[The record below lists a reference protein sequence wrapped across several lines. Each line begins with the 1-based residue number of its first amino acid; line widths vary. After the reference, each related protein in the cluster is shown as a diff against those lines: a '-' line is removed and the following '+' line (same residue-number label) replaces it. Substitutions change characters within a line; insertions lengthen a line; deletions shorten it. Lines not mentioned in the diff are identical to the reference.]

1 MALSC
6 LPPSAAASPLLMVVN
21 TNIPSHLTLLG
32 ETALSQTLN
41 IPWQYGWAGGEWQMC
56 RVSSAKK
63 RLKRTHQVGVVFK
76 VRVHLRR
83 RRLRFLH
90 KQLQVCS
97 WRSAEKKKPL
107 KVKNGSKLAPASK
120 VSQILQCWMKSLF
133 FFFLSFFLSD
143 CLAAKYLLGSGHNH
157 SIIRKPV

>member
-63 RLKRTHQVGVVFK
+63 
-76 VRVHLRR
+76 
-83 RRLRFLH
+83 
-90 KQLQVCS
+90 
-97 WRSAEKKKPL
+97 
-107 KVKNGSKLAPASK
+107 
-120 VSQILQCWMKSLF
+120 
-133 FFFLSFFLSD
+133 D
-143 CLAAKYLLGSGHNH
+143 
-157 SIIRKPV
+157 